1 MLKVFTNI
9 RSKLKYFHLFTRD
22 LWNKYT
28 WAIHSLGTL
37 LTIKQIITDRRSRP
51 EVFCKKGVLQHFAKF
66 TVKHKCRN
74 FLLQAC
80 NRFFPVNFAKFKK
93 NLFWEHLRVGASI
106 FCYYYL
112 HKFPENLFSKECFE
126 NFLKRAHQN
135 KSASSSKC
143 KLWERYSNNL
153 SSSRRR
159 FKLKMHLLLHYSIST
174 RFQVSIVSGS

>member
-28 WAIHSLGTL
+28 WVIHSLGTL

-51 EVFCKKGVLQHFAKF
+51 EVFNISQNSLENTNAEISSYKPAIDFFLWILQNLRKTCFENIWEWVLLFF
-66 TVKHKCRN
+66 VTIN
-74 FLLQAC
+74 F
-80 NRFFPVNFAKFKK
+80 
-93 NLFWEHLRVGASI
+93 
-106 FCYYYL
+106 
-112 HKFPENLFSKECFE
+112 HKFPENLFSKECFK
-126 NFLKRAHQN
+126 NFVKCAHQN
-135 KSASSSKC
+135 KSTSSSKC

-153 SSSRRR
+153 SSSRQR

-174 RFQVSIVSGS
+174 RFRVSIVSES